1 MVKSI
6 ALLLPIYV
14 TLMWALV
21 FLFKRNSPIPAN
33 KVLGYFMLMATFLYF
48 SHAIFF
54 HQFYHLYSFIDSLY
68 LYCLLTLYPLFY
80 AYILV
85 LSTQEINR
93 KKYLLNFLP
102 AAIIGS
108 VSLILNLL
116 LSPEQRVTYVK
127 EILVARNLKELQLL
141 SLLGIKAVLFLLA
154 RIIFIAHSVIYLLLG
169 IRMANKHNKRIN
181 EFFSNTEG
189 KKMNWVRNISI
200 IILVVSFAG
209 IAFSLIGR
217 SYFTHNPVSL
227 LIPSLLFSTIYFLIG
242 FHANQQHVVTENLN
256 ETAEEKESDIVIA
269 NGVQDVKLKTKLLN
283 LFENEKI
290 YTQSDLRITLLC
302 DLLETNRTYISR
314 LINAEFGVNFNEF
327 VNQYRVREAEKL
339 LSSAKNNSYTLDY
352 IAEEVG
358 FGTGNSFA
366 RAFKEY
372 NGVTPGQYRKN
383 VVQRKVV

>member
-33 KVLGYFMLMATFLYF
+33 KVLGYFMLTASILYC
-48 SHAIFF
+48 SHAIYF
-54 HQFYHLYSFIDSLY
+54 HQFYHLYSFVDSLY
-68 LYCLLTLYPLFY
+68 LYCLLTLYPLFF

-85 LSTQEINR
+85 LSTQEFNR

-108 VSLILNLL
+108 VSLILNFVM
-116 LSPEQRVTYVK
+116 SPDQRVIYVK
-127 EILVARNLKELQLL
+127 EILIARNLKELDLF
-141 SLLGIKAVLFLLA
+141 SVVGIKGAIFLLA
-154 RIIFIAHSVIYLLLG
+154 RIIFIAHAFIYLLLG

-200 IILVVSFAG
+200 IILVVSMAG
-209 IAFSLIGR
+209 IVFSLIGR
-217 SYFTHNPVSL
+217 SYFTHKPVSL
-227 LIPSLLFSTIYFLIG
+227 LVPSLLFSTIYFLIG
-242 FHANQQHVVTENLN
+242 FHANQQHVVTENLD
-256 ETAEEKESDIVIA
+256 ETTEEKESDIVTTD
-269 NGVQDVKLKTKLLN
+269 GVQDVKLKTKLLN
-283 LFENEKI
+283 LFETEKI
-290 YTQSDLRITLLC
+290 YTHSDLRITILC
-302 DLLETNRTYISR
+302 DLLQTNRTYISR

-327 VNQYRVREAEKL
+327 VNHYRVREAEKL
-339 LSSAKNNSYTLDY
+339 LSSAENKSYTLDY

-372 NGVTPGQYRKN
+372 KGVTPGQYRKN
-383 VVQRKVV
+383 IVQKKAI

>member
-256 ETAEEKESDIVIA
+256 ETAEEKEIDIVITD
-269 NGVQDVKLKTKLLN
+269 GVQDVKLKTKLLN

-372 NGVTPGQYRKN
+372 KGVTPGQYRKN